1 MTFNPGRGLVTIL
14 LLGLCAGPAAQPA
27 MAQSL
32 AGGAIASGSLGGV
45 AHRAFARLDGRVD
58 ERRTGALAGA
68 ARPLSQ
74 QGAPRAA
81 DYGRGPATY
90 NASAIA
96 AQPPAQGDTQ
106 WQCLTE
112 AVYFEARGEPMEGQI
127 AVAEVILNRVDAGN
141 YPSDICGV
149 VNQGTGRLHACQ
161 FSYTCDGIPEQ
172 VTEPDAWQLAGK
184 IARRLIDGAPRRL
197 TQDATHYHA
206 DYVAPSWAQV
216 YPQTA
221 QVGRH
226 LFYRQ
231 IPGA

>member
-1 MTFNPGRGLVTIL
+1 MTMVTGLF
-14 LLGLCAGPAAQPA
+14 CALIAPPAA
-27 MAQSL
+27 AQSL
-32 AGGAIASGSLGGV
+32 AGSVVAEGGLGIV
-45 AHRAFARLDGRVD
+45 AHRAF
-58 ERRTGALAGA
+58 GALEGQVADRQIGSSQA
-68 ARPLSQ
+68 TARPLSQ

-81 DYGRGPATY
+81 DYARQPATY

-96 AQPPAQGDTQ
+96 AQPPAQGNAQ
-106 WQCLTE
+106 WRCLTE
-112 AVYFEARGEPMEGQI
+112 AIYFEARGEPMKGQI
-127 AVAEVILNRVDAGN
+127 AVAEVILNRVDASN

-161 FSYTCDGIPEQ
+161 FSYTCDGIPER

-184 IARRLIDGAPRRL
+184 IARRLIDGAPRQL

-206 DYVAPSWAQV
+206 DYVDPYWAQV
-216 YPQTA
+216 YTQTT

-231 IPGA
+231 TPGA